1 VFLSKI
7 WFFLVVVAGAIAL
20 TLALVMP
27 KPAQRKEE
35 IDEKRRLVDA
45 CSVTNILLTENARNR
60 IDLASEFARVDSVAK
75 VLREASGEAKISAER
90 NHTARQA
97 GRKLLN
103 SVSGSI
109 APDFVIMLD
118 AKGRVVGRVGMEETE
133 YGDSMA
139 GYHLVDDALVG
150 FQRDDL
156 WQYDRSLYRVA
167 ASPVIDRTID
177 PRGRYVGAVVL
188 GHHIDKDF
196 ATSLAKRLKFEVSFY
211 VGERSV
217 ANSTAIQLH
226 KEVIDKFKE
235 IGSPDRD
242 RLEDCGENEP
252 FAVTAGKDTFAV
264 LVARLP
270 GEAANF
276 GAFYAVYVERPKAVG
291 FMGTYN
297 AVKKD
302 DLSFDHFPWIRLG
315 VGFLLVVAVGFFLM
329 IIESDRP
336 LRRLTNDAVALAKGE
351 RDRLEEDKHR
361 GKYGS
366 IARSVNIELDKKQ
379 REAKAAKKDLD
390 QLLGPA
396 PDDGV
401 SLGAANLDALG
412 TTPLPATGPG
422 GGPSPGFKP
431 PPPSDFKFGGKP
443 SQKVPESV
451 GDPGAPFE
459 LDLPPPPPSVAA
471 SEPQD
476 ARRRAAP
483 SESPVPPPP
492 VALPDEPVVPPPPPP
507 PGPVSAPPPVPTRK
521 KTPPPT
527 PVKAISEDPLSG
539 APTDADKRRTPSA
552 FDDPTLVADPSQELL
567 DASAERDDEE
577 DTRVRGDDE
586 ETFRRVFDEFI
597 ALKKKCGESVNNLT
611 FKKFAAK
618 LKKNREALIA
628 KHGCDEV
635 RFQVYIKD
643 GRAALKATPVKS

>member
-1 VFLSKI
+1 MFLSKI

-401 SLGAANLDALG
+401 SLGAGNLDALG